1 MRPPRC
7 LLLIREELL
16 NVSSLDKT
24 REELIEELEELKKR
38 YEIVKTELGKVTDL
52 LMKYNK

>member
-1 MRPPRC
+1 M
-7 LLLIREELL
+7 
-16 NVSSLDKT
+16 SSLDKT